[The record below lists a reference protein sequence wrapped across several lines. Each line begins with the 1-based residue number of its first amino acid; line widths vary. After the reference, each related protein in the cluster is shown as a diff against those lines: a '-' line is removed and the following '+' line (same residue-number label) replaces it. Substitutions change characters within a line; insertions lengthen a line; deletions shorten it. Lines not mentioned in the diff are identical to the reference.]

1 MSDHERG
8 MVGAWLGL
16 FLGAVYGLVSNII
29 NAIVLPQLPI
39 FVDPGQVIFSV
50 ITSGLAIMAAG
61 YITAR
66 PHSSL
71 RGVLVGAVA
80 MAAFQIAMAMFNN
93 QSGGLTQQ
101 FGVSYILFIF
111 FLPLAAL
118 LVGFT
123 AILRLGV
130 NWHYEGL
137 TEKGADRL
145 RLLGQAWGGALVV
158 AMLVGSFAQYTAD
171 EKEALAKVNNIIQ
184 RNLTTVDAK
193 GPLATVDDFQNRAT
207 PEYTLSAFTG
217 AMADETGT
225 SQNQFTSITARFAN
239 GLTVRC
245 LTGRTLGQ
253 IICDER

>member
-1 MSDHERG
+1 MSDHQRG

-16 FLGAVYGLVSNII
+16 LLGGVYGLVSSVI
-29 NAIVLPQLPI
+29 NAIVLPDLPI
-39 FVDPGQVIFSV
+39 YVDPSQVIFSIV
-50 ITSGLAIMAAG
+50 TSGLAMLAAG

-71 RGVLVGAVA
+71 RGVLIGAVA

-101 FGVSYILFIF
+101 FGVSYVLFIF

-137 TEKGADRL
+137 AEKGTDRL
-145 RLLGQAWGGALVV
+145 RLLAQAWGGAVLVAV
-158 AMLVGSFAQYTAD
+158 LVGSFAQYSAE
-171 EKEALAKVNNIIQ
+171 EKEALGKVNNIIQ
-184 RNLTTVDAK
+184 RNLTAVDAK
-193 GPLATVDDFQNRAT
+193 GPLASVDDFANRAVS
-207 PEYTLSAFTG
+207 EYTLSAFTG
-217 AMADETGT
+217 GMADETGT
-225 SQNQFTSITARFAN
+225 TQEQFTSVTARFAN
-239 GLTVRC
+239 GFTVRC

-253 IICDER
+253 IICEER